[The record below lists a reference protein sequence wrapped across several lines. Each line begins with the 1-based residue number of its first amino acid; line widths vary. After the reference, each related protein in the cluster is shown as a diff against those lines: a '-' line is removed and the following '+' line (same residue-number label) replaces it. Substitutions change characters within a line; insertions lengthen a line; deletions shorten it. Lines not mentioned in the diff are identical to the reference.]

1 MIQDIDCHKCGC
13 SNKLGTIYCRNCG
26 NKLKF
31 NKAML
36 NTHKSKAVKK
46 AVKRAFKALVV
57 IAILSII
64 GMAFCPW
71 GFPTVTK
78 ITDKDEVSAVI
89 TTCTE
94 IDDMLTRDTGK
105 RTYEFTPAEATLA
118 ANYLST
124 EHERKKAEKQG
135 AMGFS
140 SAPLGGSSGNLGS
153 STSFDG
159 TSSMGKRTELGGASG
174 NMKFKDETAP
184 ARPSYVDPENA
195 RLQAWRKRKQQDVID
210 AKKIIL
216 SADFDFIITV
226 KDEKTLCVVLKDTW
240 MKFIPARLEVCVVPK
255 LIINAKEKTQVMQY
269 TISSARLGHLPVP
282 LYLKEYVIDLF
293 EEMLMQER
301 RWTKQYFSL
310 LTNVEIVND
319 NINVSFAK

>member
-1 MIQDIDCHKCGC
+1 
-13 SNKLGTIYCRNCG
+13 
-26 NKLKF
+26 
-31 NKAML
+31 ML
-36 NTHKSKAVKK
+36 NTHKSKSLKK
-46 AVKRAFKALVV
+46 IVKRALKSLVL

-64 GMAFCPW
+64 GLAFCPL

-78 ITDKDEVSAVI
+78 ITDKDEISAVI

-94 IDDMLTRDTGK
+94 IDDMLTKDTGK

-124 EHERKKAEKQG
+124 EHERKKAEKQSS
-135 AMGFS
+135 MGFS
-140 SAPLGGSSGNLGS
+140 SASLGGSSGNLGS
-153 STSFDG
+153 STSMKGSQNMGGG
-159 TSSMGKRTELGGASG
+159 TALGGASG
-174 NMKFKDETAP
+174 NMKFKNETAP
-184 ARPSYVDPENA
+184 AKPAYVDPEIA
-195 RLQAWRKRKQQDVID
+195 RLQAWAKRKKQDAID

-216 SADFDFIITV
+216 SPNFDFVIAL
-226 KDEKTLCVVLKDTW
+226 KDEKTLYVVLKDTW
-240 MKFIPARLEVCVVPK
+240 MKFIPARLELCIVPE

-269 TISSARLGHLPVP
+269 TIISARLGHLPIP

-301 RWTKQYFSL
+301 RWAKQYFSL

>member
-1 MIQDIDCHKCGC
+1 MIQDVDCQKCGC

-36 NTHKSKAVKK
+36 NTHKSQALKK
-46 AVKRAFKALVV
+46 IVKRAFKSLVL

-64 GMAFCPW
+64 GLAFCPW
-71 GFPTVTK
+71 GFPTIAK
-78 ITDKDEVSAVI
+78 ITDKDEISAVI

-94 IDDMLTRDTGK
+94 IDDMLTKDTGK
-105 RTYEFTPAEATLA
+105 RAYEFTPAEATLA

-124 EHERKKAEKQG
+124 EHERKKAEKQESMAFG
-135 AMGFS
+135 
-140 SAPLGGSSGNLGS
+140 SASLGGTTN
-153 STSFDG
+153 
-159 TSSMGKRTELGGASG
+159 MGGKTTLGGASG
-174 NMKFKDETAP
+174 NMKFKNETAP
-184 ARPSYVDPENA
+184 AKPAYVDPEIA
-195 RLQAWRKRKQQDVID
+195 RLKAWAERKKQDAID

-216 SADFDFIITV
+216 SPNFDFVIAL
-226 KDEKTLCVVLKDTW
+226 KDEKTLYVVLKDTW
-240 MKFIPARLEVCVVPK
+240 MKFIPARLELCIVPE

-269 TISSARLGHLPVP
+269 TIISARLGHLPIP
-282 LYLKEYVIDLF
+282 LYLKGYVIDLF

-301 RWTKQYFSL
+301 RWAKQYFSL